1 MGCCSSVSDRSVE
14 QRILEKKE
22 ITTMKT
28 NTSKINSP
36 IHFYLFSFIAV
47 AFVLASAWVSSSLA
61 QSSADRDDVRAGP
74 QPKLLH
80 AISGSSADRV
90 KTPPPPSLTIDSFK
104 VGPFS
109 THTAAASGT
118 NIKNPQTN
126 LSGTEVIGGS
136 RVSLLTFGNPDKQPV
151 ALELL
156 PAKPAL
162 IYSAGYNVSPGL
174 ELHYT
179 IPAPSA
185 NLSSKY
191 DRFLIDFDGLDHGLV
206 LTIVAWGVDKKV
218 DGHSGDGCTVL
229 PPEGPFTV
237 SYPFSHITPD
247 VLKTT
252 TDLAFIFSA
261 TSRGLD
267 YALTKISASKGDPL
281 GRHIV
286 TCAK

>member
-1 MGCCSSVSDRSVE
+1 MTV
-14 QRILEKKE
+14 
-22 ITTMKT
+22 
-28 NTSKINSP
+28 NTHRYNSAF
-36 IHFYLFSFIAV
+36 HHYLFSVTAF
-47 AFVLASAWVSSSLA
+47 AFVLTIVAVGASVAQTLSSDSDGDGPRATTQHNLPRMMLNPRIDPPTAPPA
-61 QSSADRDDVRAGP
+61 QP
-74 QPKLLH
+74 TLL
-80 AISGSSADRV
+80 
-90 KTPPPPSLTIDSFK
+90 IDSFK

-109 THTAAASGT
+109 THTAASSGT
-118 NIKNPQTN
+118 NIKNPQTSLN
-126 LSGTEVIGGS
+126 ASEVIGGS
-136 RVSLLTFGNPDKQPV
+136 RVSYLTFNNPDKQPV
-151 ALELL
+151 SLELL
-156 PAKPAL
+156 PGKPAL

-185 NLSSKY
+185 NFGSKY

-229 PPEGPFTV
+229 PPDGPFTV

-252 TDLAFIFSA
+252 TDLAFIFST
-261 TSRGLD
+261 TSKGMD
-267 YALTKISASKGDPL
+267 YALTKISASKGDPA

-286 TCAK
+286 TCSK